1 MKREE
6 VRDQLLAPLLHWT
19 RLGRQL
25 NQGLLASA
33 EVAAQSSYGLWR
45 GRAPIAERDCEEL
58 MRMTRENVGASLE
71 GTAAMMTLLP
81 SESAKFWT
89 RTAQAMAACAGAAAA
104 SLASSR
110 NGEDLQARQKQ
121 FGATLVGS
129 ALAWYQ
135 LYAMA
140 AKLTEAG
147 VAPLLRQVKDNAQRS
162 R

>member
-25 NQGLLASA
+25 NQGLLASV

-45 GRAPIAERDCEEL
+45 GHAPAADCEQL
-58 MRMTRENVGASLE
+58 TRMTRENFGASLA
-71 GTAAMMTLLP
+71 GSAAMMTLLP

-89 RTAQAMAACAGAAAA
+89 RTAQAMAACAGAAA

-110 NGEDLQARQKQ
+110 NGEDLQARQTQ

-135 LYAMA
+135 LYATA
-140 AKLTEAG
+140 ARLTEAG
-147 VAPLLRQVKDNAQRS
+147 MTPLLQQVKDNAQRL